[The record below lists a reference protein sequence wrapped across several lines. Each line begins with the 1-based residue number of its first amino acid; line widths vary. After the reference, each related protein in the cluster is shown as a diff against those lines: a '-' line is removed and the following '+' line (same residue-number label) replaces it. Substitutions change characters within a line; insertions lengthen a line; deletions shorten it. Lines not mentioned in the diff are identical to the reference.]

1 MTALATERWARR
13 RQHPASAATSPSLL
27 QQPLRFDHNLGFSLD
42 WCLYGASWGHRKKAV
57 KRQHTV
63 SLLYLDLGWGQC
75 SYSGWDVW
83 HCSEKI
89 MVGNAV
95 ELRYPPAKETSNI
108 VSLFLQFA
116 YLADKMNKVCVSVC
130 PSESKW
136 VLMFGLAVFPGME
149 SALSLITTRWCALEA
164 VSVYEA
170 KEELHTALKLH
181 AEFTHLHVLQ
191 MPFFFQDEKKK
202 KNAACDG
209 STRKVSK
216 TMCNPWFASH
226 PLEVLCLVSAEDC
239 AVGLLIA
246 HFKRC
251 DSGLHGPR
259 LTPRNSCGWAAV
271 DMLWLTRN
279 PTLHQTH
286 SK

>member
-1 MTALATERWARR
+1 
-13 RQHPASAATSPSLL
+13 
-27 QQPLRFDHNLGFSLD
+27 
-42 WCLYGASWGHRKKAV
+42 
-57 KRQHTV
+57 
-63 SLLYLDLGWGQC
+63 
-75 SYSGWDVW
+75 
-83 HCSEKI
+83 
-89 MVGNAV
+89 
-95 ELRYPPAKETSNI
+95 
-108 VSLFLQFA
+108 
-116 YLADKMNKVCVSVC
+116 MNKVCVSVC

-181 AEFTHLHVLQ
+181 AEFTHLHGLQ

-286 SK
+286 SKWWSASSLGINLHPSTSLQRGEAIPRRGLLPVLPWHVSANLGFGKGSFFPSEMPYSPSDLEKCPYARTLLDGRYRGTSWPLLGRRPSCPGGQQGWVALDDVCPASPGGTWAQVMLQRW